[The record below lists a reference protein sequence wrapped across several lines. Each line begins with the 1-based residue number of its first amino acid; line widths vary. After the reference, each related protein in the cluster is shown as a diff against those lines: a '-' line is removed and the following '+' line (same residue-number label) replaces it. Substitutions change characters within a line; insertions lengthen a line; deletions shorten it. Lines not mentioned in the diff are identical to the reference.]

1 MKPSS
6 VFVLLMAFVLNA
18 VPTLSKNV
26 TVSNKYR
33 TRAIITRGLYL
44 FYPIF
49 TAVYI
54 VEQLVLQ
61 PIYILNKEILQLLGL
76 KSTVFNQVRFQIK
89 IGIIMG
95 CVQFIMIKGD

>member
-1 MKPSS
+1 
-6 VFVLLMAFVLNA
+6 MAFVLNA